1 MRCTQPYAF
10 DCEEKKQGAATQQGE
25 QSTSDVEEIDETF
38 TARRCS
44 SMSFLKEI
52 FEIVGSKNCSWQF
65 L

>member
-1 MRCTQPYAF
+1 MHSTVRRL
-10 DCEEKKQGAATQQGE
+10 EKKQGTAAQQGE

-44 SMSFLKEI
+44 SLAFLKEI
-52 FEIVGSKNCSWQF
+52 FEIVRSKNRFWQF